1 MNGMVKPQPEAGK
14 NPRFIAKFSHV
25 SEAQY
30 MKDLGDQKD
39 PLPLRE
45 IPLPKRSTRGS
56 AGYDFVSPVEA
67 EIPAGGRIVIP
78 TGLRCEMAPGWVL
91 MIFPRSGMGFK
102 YQTRLSN
109 TVGIIDSDYAFAENE
124 GHILVSLRNPLDREL
139 LIQRGTRFCQGIFL
153 PYGLAE
159 EEEAFQD
166 RTGGFGSTGK

>member
-1 MNGMVKPQPEAGK
+1 MSRIKIPQPEEEK
-14 NPRFIAKFSHV
+14 TPRFIAKFSHV
-25 SEAQY
+25 SEEQY
-30 MKDLGDQKD
+30 RRDLGDPRGALLLQ
-39 PLPLRE
+39 E

-67 EIPAGGRIVIP
+67 EIPAGGRVVIP
-78 TGLRCEMAPGWVL
+78 TGLRCEMEPGWVL
-91 MIFPRSGMGFK
+91 MLFPRSGMGFK

-159 EEEAFQD
+159 EEEDFQD

>member
-1 MNGMVKPQPEAGK
+1 MNGMVKPQTEAGK

-159 EEEAFQD
+159 EEEDFQD

>member
-1 MNGMVKPQPEAGK
+1 MNGMVTPQPEAGK
-14 NPRFIAKFSHV
+14 NPRFIAKFSRV

-30 MKDLGDQKD
+30 IKDLGDQKD

-139 LIQRGTRFCQGIFL
+139 VIQRGTRFCQGIFL

-159 EEEAFQD
+159 EEEDFQD

>member
-30 MKDLGDQKD
+30 IKDLGDQKD

-78 TGLRCEMAPGWVL
+78 TGLRCEMEPGWVL

-153 PYGLAE
+153 PYGTAE
-159 EEEAFQD
+159 ESGAFAL
-166 RTGGFGSTGK
+166 RTGGMGSTGI

>member
-78 TGLRCEMAPGWVL
+78 TGLRCEMEPGWVL

-109 TVGIIDSDYAFAENE
+109 T
-124 GHILVSLRNPLDREL
+124 
-139 LIQRGTRFCQGIFL
+139 
-153 PYGLAE
+153 
-159 EEEAFQD
+159 
-166 RTGGFGSTGK
+166 GSIGNRKVFF